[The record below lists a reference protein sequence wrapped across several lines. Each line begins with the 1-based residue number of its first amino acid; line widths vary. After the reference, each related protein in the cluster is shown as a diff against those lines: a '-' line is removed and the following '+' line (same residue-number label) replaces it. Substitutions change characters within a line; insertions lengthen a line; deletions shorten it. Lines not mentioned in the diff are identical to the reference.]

1 MPQYAS
7 NVQIPNLPVAIA
19 LSGQEQ
25 VEVVQAGT
33 SARTTTQAI
42 ANLAP
47 NGFVGPTGPTGPT
60 GATGAMGATGATGNT
75 GATGPT
81 GPTGVSGSI
90 YSTTSSTSLTIATG
104 TKSLTIGLGL
114 SYSVGQQIIIANSS
128 SNYMIGTVTSYNAG
142 TGSLVANVST
152 TSGSGTFTSWSVNLN
167 GAPGPAGPTG
177 PTGLSGPTGP
187 TGGAGSTG
195 PTGPA
200 GPTGVASY
208 TRTSFTAT
216 AGQTVFYVTYSV
228 GYIQVYLNGIFLDS
242 SSYSA
247 TTGNSVTLLS
257 GAAAGDIVEFVAISV
272 NTFGAGPTG
281 PTGPAGGSSIT
292 IGATP
297 VLSGTNNYILYN
309 SSGTVGNAQYL
320 SVPQGGTG
328 VTALTSNNV
337 VIGNGTASVNLIPP
351 SVTTLGDAV
360 SPNFLALTTNGG
372 AWATQYMPTNWV
384 NVLNYGA
391 DPTGATDSTAAIQ
404 AAIDYVQING
414 NVSYGQGTVYIPS
427 GVYKILGTLTVS
439 KSFVTI
445 QGQSIQGTSLNSYSN
460 NPCINITGAGQND
473 ITRDVQINDIYINC
487 YYAQYGAAIQVQ
499 NTYNAILQR
508 ISIDNC
514 YNGLDI
520 QAIPTF
526 VSTSSTSNSIGTG
539 TKTFTVASGLSY
551 YIGQNLIASP
561 IGVNGQSWMYGSVT
575 SYSGTTLVL
584 SVSSGQIQGSG
595 TYSSWNISSLN
606 NQNVNGVTLRD
617 IKISLKP
624 PNSGPFGN
632 YNGNIGIYAHCNVA
646 DNSSTVTTS
655 IGPRVDVIQ
664 FDSVVIEGNNNGVS
678 LWWDGFVNTLVGC
691 TLRLHGGNFGLYVV
705 NSAQSSYYFPSFL
718 NIFDCEAESF
728 NNNAGYI
735 GAGQCFKI
743 AGSDFNNLAQ
753 GTDWAFVIDPDTGH
767 SNTQSI
773 QISDTRFGD
782 CQAGGLKI
790 NANGVQLSNSTF
802 FSTSLS
808 GNGAYPAISIGANAN
823 NVLIN
828 NIVGEELNGSR
839 KCLTAVQVVSGSQN
853 TIINNINGVYCTG
866 SGSASA
872 YTGSPTQLGLH
883 VP

>member
-60 GATGAMGATGATGNT
+60 GATGATGATGNT

-90 YSTTSSTSLTIATG
+90 YSTTSSTSLTIAIG
-104 TKSLTIGLGL
+104 TQSLTIGLGL
-114 SYSVGQQIIIANSS
+114 SYSLGQQIIIANSG

-167 GAPGPAGPTG
+167 GGPGPAGPTG
-177 PTGLSGPTGP
+177 PIGLSGPTGP
-187 TGGAGSTG
+187 TGFTGSTG

-208 TRTSFTAT
+208 TRTSFNAT

-292 IGATP
+292 IGTTP

-337 VIGNGTASVNLIPP
+337 VIGNGAASVNLIPP

-360 SPNFLALTTNGG
+360 SPNFRALTTNGG

-414 NVSYGQGTVYIPS
+414 NVSYGNGTVYIPS
-427 GVYKILGTLTVS
+427 GIYKILGTLTIS

-445 QGQSIQGTSLNSYSN
+445 QGQGIQGTFLDSYSN
-460 NPCINITGAGQND
+460 SPCIFISCANQD
-473 ITRDVQINDIYINC
+473 SQSRDVQVNDIYISRYN
-487 YYAQYGAAIQVQ
+487 AQYGAAITIQ
-499 NTYNAILQR
+499 NIYNAFIQR
-508 ISIDNC
+508 VSLDNC
-514 YNGLDI
+514 YNGIDI
-520 QAIPTF
+520 QSISTF

-551 YIGQNLIASP
+551 YTGQNLIASP

-584 SVSSGQIQGSG
+584 SVSSGQTQGSG
-595 TYSSWNISSLN
+595 TFSSWNISYID
-606 NQNVNGVTLRD
+606 NQSANGITLRD

-632 YNGNIGIYAHCNVA
+632 YNGNIGIYAHCNV
-646 DNSSTVTTS
+646 DDSSSTVTTT

-664 FDSVVIEGNNNGVS
+664 IDSVVIEGNNNGVCFG
-678 LWWDGFVNTLVGC
+678 WDGFVNTIVGC
-691 TLRLHGGNFGLYVV
+691 SLRLHGGNYGLYVA
-705 NSAQSSYYFPSFL
+705 NSAYSQHYFPSFL
-718 NIFDCEAESF
+718 NIFDCEAEDF
-728 NNNAGYI
+728 NNNAAYI

-743 AGSDFNNLAQ
+743 TGSDFNNLSK
-753 GTDWAFVIDPDTGH
+753 GTWAFIIAADAGY

-773 QISDTRFGD
+773 QISDTRIGD
-782 CQAGGLKI
+782 CQSGGLI
-790 NANGVQLSNSTF
+790 IYANDVQISNCSF
-802 FSTSLS
+802 FSTSQS
-808 GNGAYPAISIGANAN
+808 GAGAYPAISIAASAN

-828 NIVGEELNGSR
+828 NIVGEELGGSR
-839 KCLTAVQVVSGSQN
+839 NCSTAVQVVSGSQN
-853 TIINNINGVYCTG
+853 TMINNINGVYCTG

-872 YTGSPTQLGLH
+872 YTGSPTQHGITI
-883 VP
+883 PSE